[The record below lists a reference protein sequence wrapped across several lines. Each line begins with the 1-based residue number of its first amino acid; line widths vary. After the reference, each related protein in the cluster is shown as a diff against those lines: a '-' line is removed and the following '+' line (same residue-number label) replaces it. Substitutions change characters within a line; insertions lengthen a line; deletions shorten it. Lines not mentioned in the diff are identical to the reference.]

1 MNANQIR
8 ARIYNVV
15 PAATW
20 QMEELLSLLDITAD
34 ESIPSACVD
43 CATRPRLRLNP
54 AFLADWCR
62 TDEHLLMLVLHELH
76 HVVLGHTRLF
86 ERPTRAHNIA
96 FDAVINAILCQQ
108 FREERYWSFFTAVN
122 NARDFPARLLRPPP
136 GWPKRLCFPPGAS
149 AQERRVI
156 ELLYGNPTVGA
167 TYLEVFELLAKSLG
181 GDGAND
187 CVLLGNHDSNSA
199 AAAENDPFFGKAIR
213 DIVSKWPRPDRI
225 LSGRDL
231 GSNAEGYQLDSTSK
245 PPDPLVRAFEKILR
259 LAGIYTGRGSST
271 RRPALVETLRAIET
285 VVPQPRDRRIP
296 SWKALHGAWPVIFR
310 GVLGERRIRPAPL
323 PVAHVY
329 LDISGS
335 MTSHLPKLTAA
346 LRRPHKLGLLR
357 LFVFSTVVGEVDPR
371 NLAGTVPN
379 TFGTDINCILE
390 HLDRI
395 PASKRPRRA
404 LVVTDGWVG
413 TPAAPFVE
421 RLASVRFFAA
431 IAGGDTCE
439 DLEPLNA
446 RIINL
451 PI

>member
-1 MNANQIR
+1 MNANLIR
-8 ARIYNVV
+8 SRIYNVV

-20 QMEELLSLLDITAD
+20 QMEELLSLLDIVAD
-34 ESIPSACVD
+34 GSIPSACVD

-54 AFLADWCR
+54 AFLADYCR

-122 NARDFPARLLRPPP
+122 NAKDFPARLLRPPP
-136 GWPKRLCFPPGAS
+136 GWPNRLRFPAGAS
-149 AQERRVI
+149 PQERRVI
-156 ELLYGNPTVGA
+156 ELLYGNSTVGA
-167 TYLEVFELLAKSLG
+167 TYLEVFELLVESLG
-181 GDGAND
+181 EDAANN
-187 CVLLGNHDSNSA
+187 CVLLGNHDSDSSN
-199 AAAENDPFFGKAIR
+199 AENDPFFGKAIR
-213 DIVSKWPRPDRI
+213 DIVSKWPRPERI
-225 LSGRDL
+225 LSGRDQ
-231 GSNAEGYQLDSTSK
+231 GSNAEGYQLDSTAT
-245 PPDPLVRAFEKILR
+245 PQNQLRRAFEKILR
-259 LAGIYTGRGSST
+259 QAGIHTGGGRSP
-271 RRPALVETLRAIET
+271 RRPALVQTVRSIET

-310 GVLGERRIRPAPL
+310 GSLEEKRIQRAPL

-335 MTSHLPKLTAA
+335 MSDHLPKLTAA
-346 LRRPHKLGLLR
+346 LRRPHRLGLLR

-371 NLAGTVPN
+371 NLGSKVPN
-379 TFGTDINCILE
+379 TFGTDINCVLE

-404 LVVTDGWVG
+404 VVVTDGWVG

-431 IAGGDTCE
+431 IAGDDKCE
-439 DLEPLNA
+439 DLKSLNA
-446 RIINL
+446 RITRL

>member
-1 MNANQIR
+1 MNANHIR
-8 ARIYNVV
+8 SRIYNVV

-20 QMEELLSLLDITAD
+20 QMEELLSLLDIVPD
-34 ESIPSACVD
+34 ETIPSACVD
-43 CATRPRLRLNP
+43 CANRPRLRLNP
-54 AFLADWCR
+54 AFLADYCH

-108 FREERYWSFFTAVN
+108 FREQRYWSFFTAAN
-122 NARDFPARLLRPPP
+122 NAKDFPARLLRPPP
-136 GWPKRLCFPPGAS
+136 GWPNRLRFPKGAS
-149 AQERRVI
+149 PQERRII
-156 ELLYGNPTVGA
+156 ELLYGKSTVGA
-167 TYLEVFELLAKSLG
+167 TYLEVFELLVESLG
-181 GDGAND
+181 GATANN
-187 CVLLGNHDSNSA
+187 CVLLGNHDSES

-225 LSGRDL
+225 LSGRDQ
-231 GSNAEGYQLDSTSK
+231 GSNAEGYQLDSASK
-245 PPDPLVRAFEKILR
+245 APDPLRKAFEKILR
-259 LAGIYTGRGSST
+259 LAGIYTGGGRS
-271 RRPALVETLRAIET
+271 ALRLAYVQTVRAIET

-310 GVLGERRIRPAPL
+310 GILEERRIQPAPV

-335 MTSHLPKLTAA
+335 MSEHLPKLTAA
-346 LRRPHKLGLLR
+346 LRRPHKIGLLR

-371 NLAGTVPN
+371 NLDSKVKN
-379 TFGTDINCILE
+379 TFGTDINCVLE

-395 PASKRPRRA
+395 PASKRPRRVV
-404 LVVTDGWVG
+404 VVTDGWVG
-413 TPAAPFVE
+413 RPAPAFVE
-421 RLASVRFFAA
+421 RLASVRFIAA
-431 IAGGDTCE
+431 IAGEDRCE
-439 DLEPLNA
+439 DLISLSA
-446 RIINL
+446 RITKL